1 MNIAVI
7 SDGTFDE
14 EFYKNFLEQG
24 GNSLACII
32 DKNSELPEGEYDA
45 ILLDFYNEGLNVSK
59 IRKLS
64 DKYPEALFG
73 ILADIDDNPESEKEV
88 GLIKKFEVAFAF
100 CFNVKTSEPK
110 DLTDFIN
117 IMKDAIKECDE
128 AVAPYSISVCLRVL
142 AIVALI
148 ILGLVHYFH

>member
-88 GLIKKFEVAFAF
+88 GLIKKFEVEFAF

-110 DLTDFIN
+110 ELTDFIN
-117 IMKDAIKECDE
+117 IMKDVKKECDE
-128 AVAPYSISVCLRVL
+128 AVAPY
-142 AIVALI
+142 
-148 ILGLVHYFH
+148 